1 MNKRVFIKKR
11 ADFLV
16 ESHSLLEELKENL
29 KETGLTEL
37 ELYNIYDIFD
47 INDEEFKLLKEKI
60 LSEVV
65 TDEVYDSIDLEGS
78 SILSLGLRRG

>member
-37 ELYNIYDIFD
+37 DLIIFM
-47 INDEEFKLLKEKI
+47 IFLILLMKS
-60 LSEVV
+60 LSFLKRK
-65 TDEVYDSIDLEGS
+65 Y
-78 SILSLGLRRG
+78 SLK